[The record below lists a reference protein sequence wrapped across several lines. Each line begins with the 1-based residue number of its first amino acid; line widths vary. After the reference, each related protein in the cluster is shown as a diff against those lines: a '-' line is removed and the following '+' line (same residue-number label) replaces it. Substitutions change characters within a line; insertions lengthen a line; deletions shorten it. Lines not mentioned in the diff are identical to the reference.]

1 MAVHF
6 GLIVIDSVDLAREID
21 AGLARVAER
30 LEILVELI
38 EPESLRRHH
47 QRRVAGLLQTSR
59 EGDCAMPGGA
69 VAGNR
74 LAESLS
80 QIPAG
85 AVERVVNLDRALLE
99 SRRRRQNL
107 EGRARLICLAD
118 ALVVPHLEDEV
129 ALQLGILVAV
139 LRVAAVVQLC

>member
-1 MAVHF
+1 MGSDEITAVRDRTDGGQLLERSRLECLTERIDGKLGRVHF

-59 EGDCAMPGGA
+59 EGDCAMPGGC
-69 VAGNR
+69 GGR
-74 LAESLS
+74 KSGLAESLAH
-80 QIPAG
+80 IPAG
-85 AVERVVNLDRALLE
+85 AVELV
-99 SRRRRQNL
+99 SR
-107 EGRARLICLAD
+107 
-118 ALVVPHLEDEV
+118 P
-129 ALQLGILVAV
+129 
-139 LRVAAVVQLC
+139 